1 MVKDAILG
9 STLEL
14 SKCGTGPYSGPGV
27 RIFHTV
33 LKSCKI
39 GYVIDITAAHKGQEN
54 LNYLVLY
61 KKVFSHLRLDGSWE
75 VFWRQK
81 CMNVSQTGYLLNLTS
96 VPVFIPCMGIFVWT
110 NE

>member
-14 SKCGTGPYSGPGV
+14 SKCGTGPYSGPRV

-39 GYVIDITAAHKGQEN
+39 EYVIDITAAHKGQ
-54 LNYLVLY
+54 
-61 KKVFSHLRLDGSWE
+61 
-75 VFWRQK
+75 
-81 CMNVSQTGYLLNLTS
+81 
-96 VPVFIPCMGIFVWT
+96 
-110 NE
+110 

>member
-39 GYVIDITAAHKGQEN
+39 EYVIDITAAHKGQEN
-54 LNYLVLY
+54 LNSLVLY

-75 VFWRQK
+75 VFLETEVHG
-81 CMNVSQTGYLLNLTS
+81 CLTNWIS
-96 VPVFIPCMGIFVWT
+96 AESYIYACVYSTYGHICLDK
-110 NE
+110 